1 MWSAY
6 SWCLLSVQ
14 GLRLLEERDVPM
26 SLFFQADWSW
36 CQGCTKAVRE
46 TTEMQN
52 FVQGEVGWL
61 EGQQGWDETSSLA
74 QQGVG

>member
-1 MWSAY
+1 
-6 SWCLLSVQ
+6 
-14 GLRLLEERDVPM
+14 M

-36 CQGCTKAVRE
+36 CQGCTKAARE